1 MVVDCKCI
9 VNIVYLPT
17 CVYAH
22 YCLLLFDELMGHSVL
37 NDVLCVSSGALYTTC
52 ALLCDPNEEC
62 CSSRD
67 HLPYCYGGVG
77 TS

>member
-1 MVVDCKCI
+1 MVVVYNIIIFGHGHCKCI

-37 NDVLCVSSGALYTTC
+37 NDVKNVIKMS
-52 ALLCDPNEEC
+52 
-62 CSSRD
+62 
-67 HLPYCYGGVG
+67 
-77 TS
+77 